1 MMSLLAMSS
10 CLRPDLELGTGVLT
24 NPSPIKSVTPLYEGK
39 TVLKLGIFPKI
50 PTPEW
55 ESFSGDRQAWEK
67 SLDGTVQYKGKSFG
81 EKME

>member
-1 MMSLLAMSS
+1 MQ
-10 CLRPDLELGTGVLT
+10 
-24 NPSPIKSVTPLYEGK
+24 SPIKSVTPLYEGK

-55 ESFSGDRQAWEK
+55 ESFTEGKQEWEK
-67 SLDGTVQYKGKSFG
+67 TLEGSVLYKGKSFG